1 MVAIPHATVA
11 IRFYEMKS
19 EQAQSTKGVQGNRN
33 SCDSPDKKLLFTKTE
48 SQLLAARIRSVIGDE
63 YVASFGR
70 RSGLSESL
78 LRKYLAGAQP
88 NTFNLV
94 AIAAAGNVSIE
105 WLATGRGQRE
115 RIPSAAPQPAPDN
128 EAGEIAHIYSQATE
142 PQRRAFRALANAVRN
157 PSLRAWLDLGI
168 AVGEAADLTPAART
182 QTQKKEP

>member
-1 MVAIPHATVA
+1 MPET
-11 IRFYEMKS
+11 S
-19 EQAQSTKGVQGNRN
+19 ETIADQGPASNRN
-33 SCDSPDKKLLFTKTE
+33 SSDSTGEKFRFSKNE
-48 SQLLAARIRSVIGDE
+48 SELVSTRIRQVIGDE

-70 RSGLSESL
+70 RCGLSEAV
-78 LRKYLAGAQP
+78 LRSYINDNRMPPLDKAA
-88 NTFNLV
+88 
-94 AIAAAGNVSIE
+94 AIAAAGNVSID

-115 RIPSAAPQPAPDN
+115 RVPSAAPHPAPDN